1 MGIVDDR
8 GTGLGLEG
16 SGIIK
21 RVGANV
27 HGLRPGD
34 RVIMMCQNC
43 FSTSLITTQKRVFRI
58 PNNLSLEC
66 AASMPCVYSTVIHS
80 FIAMAALK
88 KGQTVLIHSACGG
101 VGIAAIQICQMIGAK
116 VSNLPGM
123 RKAFKVNTSR
133 SMSLLVMKRKSNIS

>member
-21 RVGANV
+21 RVGADV
-27 HGLRPGD
+27 TDLKIGD

-43 FSTSLITTQKRVFRI
+43 FSTSLTTTFKRCFKI
-58 PNNLSLEC
+58 PDTLSLER
-66 AASMPCVYSTVIHS
+66 AASMACVYSTVIHS
-80 FIAMAALK
+80 FIKMAHLQK
-88 KGQTVLIHSACGG
+88 DQTVLIHSACGG

-116 VSNLPGM
+116 VSFHFIFQFQLSQM
-123 RKAFKVNTSR
+123 LIYSDICHRWQ
-133 SMSLLVMKRKSNIS
+133 